1 MNTKIGRIARRQS
14 RLGNFVLSP
23 SPDPSMESSDS
34 GDDSSGF
41 AHDDEMTVSQCF
53 TLLSYDKKGK

>member
-1 MNTKIGRIARRQS
+1 MNTKIGHIARQQS

-34 GDDSSGF
+34 GDDSFGS
-41 AHDDEMTVSQCF
+41 AHADEMTVSQCF